1 MATTKQISSRQTF
14 TVADPVDDDGALT
27 VIETVTDTAFH
38 VVDYAD
44 PLLRDR
50 LAARDAGSTVRLDL
64 APVDPAGLD
73 WMVTRVLPGSP
84 ALPVSELN

>member
-1 MATTKQISSRQTF
+1 MATTKQISSRRTF
-14 TVADPVDDDGALT
+14 RVADPVDDDGDLT

-44 PLLRDR
+44 PLLRDK
-50 LAARDAGSTVRLDL
+50 LAARDVGSTVRLDL

-84 ALPVSELN
+84 AVPFAELN